1 MRNGALVV
9 AALAVFAGSAL
20 PALGQCDTAD
30 PGFSSFG
37 FAPAAINTTAASQN
51 VTCTIAV
58 TDALS
63 GASMVGCSFTSPSFQ
78 KTVSCAAT
86 APTSGTP
93 QNGVYTCIAT
103 FPRHSEAGIW
113 KAGLTAQDAVG
124 NDISLSFFQLPVGF
138 PTDLTVTSD
147 PDVVAPGLTDLAL
160 VPTSVTVSAA
170 AQNVTCNMTV
180 ADAKSGVA
188 SASCFLA
195 GPAGTQGQGCS
206 SVTPTSGTRNNGVF
220 SCTMSMPRY
229 SDAGTWTSL
238 VFVVD
243 QVGNAGQFFPGD
255 TLSVTSVP
263 EDITAPSQV
272 SFDFNPKT
280 VDTGTGP
287 RVVICTMA
295 VADSPAGVQIAT
307 CAFQYSDPGTGES
320 YEAACDSLAPSA
332 GTRQNGTFTCN
343 VTLPRYTPGGSWT
356 SSASYVDAV
365 GNQVDVPSALALNV
379 GCAAAEAETTCRFDT
394 KTNLAW
400 NTVAGATR
408 YNLYRGVLT
417 GLVDGNA
424 DHLPDGG
431 HGTCQNSRDPVLTDL
446 VFVDTDV
453 PTTVQKG
460 FHYLVG
466 YTAGGVQKG
475 LGVNSFGLARTV
487 TPCP

>member
-9 AALAVFAGSAL
+9 AALAAFAGSAL
-20 PALGQCDTAD
+20 PASAQCDTAD
-30 PGFSSFG
+30 PAFTSFG
-37 FAPAAINTTAASQN
+37 FAPTAINTTAASQN
-51 VTCTIAV
+51 VTCTIAA

-63 GASMVGCSFTSPSFQ
+63 GASQVGCYFMSPSFQ
-78 KTVSCAAT
+78 KTVACTGSML
-86 APTSGTP
+86 TSGTP
-93 QNGVYTCIAT
+93 QNGVWSCTAT
-103 FPRHSEAGIW
+103 FPRYSETGTW
-113 KAGLTAQDAVG
+113 KAGLTASDAVG

-170 AQNVTCNMTV
+170 AQSVTCNMTV
-180 ADAKSGVA
+180 TDAKSGVG

-195 GPAGTQGQGCS
+195 GPAGTQGRGCS
-206 SVTPTSGTRNNGVF
+206 SFTPTSGTRNSGVF

-229 SDAGTWTSL
+229 SDGGTWTSL
-238 VFVVD
+238 VIVVD
-243 QVGNAGQFFPGD
+243 QVGNTGQFFPGD
-255 TLSVTSVP
+255 TLAVTSVP
-263 EDITAPSQV
+263 EDLTPPSQV

-280 VDTGTGP
+280 VETGTGP
-287 RVVICTMA
+287 KVVTCSMQ
-295 VADSPAGVQIAT
+295 VADSPAGVEIAS
-307 CAFQYSDPGTGES
+307 CFLQYSDPGTGED
-320 YEAACDSLAPSA
+320 YGGGCDSLVPSA

-356 SSASYVDAV
+356 SSASYYDAV
-365 GNQVDVPSALALNV
+365 GNSVDLSSALTLTVN
-379 GCAAAEAETTCRFDT
+379 CAGVDAETTCRFDT
-394 KTNLAW
+394 KTNLSW
-400 NTVAGATR
+400 NAVAGATR

-431 HGTCQNSRDPVLTDL
+431 YGTCQNASDPNLTDL
-446 VFVDTDV
+446 VFVDATV
-453 PTTVQKG
+453 PSAAQKG